1 MSRSLRHI
9 GRLCTQKNL
18 TMTLMEFFGCT
29 FIAFGPPFGLFVF
42 TIARDPLRVIVLISS
57 GFFWLLSLLLS
68 SILWYAVV
76 PLRKQLAFG
85 LVFSVIFQELFRF
98 LFYKL
103 LRKADDGLQK
113 VSQQGQDQH
122 VMPRDISNKH
132 IMAYVSGLGFGII
145 NGAFSLVNVLADMA
159 GPGTI
164 GIHGDSK
171 YFFLASAFLTLCFVL
186 LHTFWG
192 IIFFSA
198 CDRKRYLFLAVVVAS
213 HMLVS
218 CLSLLNQRSDTHNPQ
233 YLGSI
238 IPAYIVM
245 VIMAVGAFY
254 TAGGSLVNIRAAMSC
269 NRSDRYVVD

>member
-1 MSRSLRHI
+1 
-9 GRLCTQKNL
+9 
-18 TMTLMEFFGCT
+18 MTLMEFFGCT

-57 GFFWLLSLLLS
+57 CFFWLLALLIS
-68 SILWYAVV
+68 SIWWYAVV
-76 PLRKQLAFG
+76 PLRKELAFG

-103 LRKADDGLQK
+103 LRKADEGLQK
-113 VSQQGQDQH
+113 VSQQGLDQH

-145 NGAFSLVNVLADMA
+145 SGAFSLVNVLADMA

-171 YFFLASAFLTLCFVL
+171 FFFLTSAFLTLCFVL

-192 IIFFSA
+192 ILFFHA
-198 CDRKRYLFLAVVVAS
+198 CDKKRYPVIVLVVLS

-218 CLSLLNQRSDTHNPQ
+218 CLSLLNQRSASHSPQ

-245 VIMAVGAFY
+245 IAMAVLAFY
-254 TAGGSLVNIRAAMSC
+254 TAGGSVANIQASLTCKRGS
-269 NRSDRYVVD
+269 RYAVD

>member
-1 MSRSLRHI
+1 
-9 GRLCTQKNL
+9 
-18 TMTLMEFFGCT
+18 MTLMEFCGCT

-42 TIARDPLRVIVLISS
+42 TIARDPLRVIVLITS

-76 PLRKQLAFG
+76 PLRDKLAFG

-98 LFYKL
+98 FFYKL
-103 LRKADDGLQK
+103 LRKADEGLQK

-122 VMPRDISNKH
+122 VTPKDISNKH
-132 IMAYVSGLGFGII
+132 IMAYVSGLGFGILS
-145 NGAFSLVNVLADMA
+145 GAFSLVNVLADMV

-164 GIHGDSK
+164 GIHGDSE

-192 IIFFSA
+192 IVFFNA
-198 CDRKRYLFLAVVVAS
+198 FDKKQYIYVVLVVAS

-218 CLSLLNQRSDTHNPQ
+218 CLSLLNQRGAENSQN

-238 IPAYIVM
+238 IPSYIIM
-245 VIMAVGAFY
+245 LIMAVVAFY
-254 TAGGSLVNIRAAMSC
+254 KAGGSLSNLKAAMTCHSTT
-269 NRSDRYVVD
+269 RYAVD

>member
-1 MSRSLRHI
+1 
-9 GRLCTQKNL
+9 
-18 TMTLMEFFGCT
+18 MTIMEFFGCT

-122 VMPRDISNKH
+122 VMPADISNKH

-145 NGAFSLVNVLADMA
+145 SGAFSLINVLADMA

-164 GIHGDSK
+164 GIYGDSK

-192 IIFFSA
+192 IIVFNA
-198 CDRKRYLFLAVVVAS
+198 CDRKRYAEIAVVVGS

-218 CLSLLNQRSDTHNPQ
+218 CLSLLNQKSATHSPQ

-245 VIMAVGAFY
+245 FAMAGVAFY
-254 TAGGSLVNIRAAMSC
+254 TAGGSLANIGASLTCKRGA
-269 NRSDRYVVD
+269 RYEVD

>member
-1 MSRSLRHI
+1 
-9 GRLCTQKNL
+9 
-18 TMTLMEFFGCT
+18 MTLMEFFGCT
-29 FIAFGPPFGLFVF
+29 FIAFGLPFGLFVF

-57 GFFWLLSLLLS
+57 GFFWLLALLLS

-145 NGAFSLVNVLADMA
+145 SGAFSLVNVLADMS

-164 GIHGDSK
+164 GIHGDSQ

-192 IIFFSA
+192 IIFFNA
-198 CDRKRYLFLAVVVAS
+198 CDRKRYPLIAACVAS

-218 CLSLLNQRSDTHNPQ
+218 CLSLLNKKSATHSPQ

-238 IPAYIVM
+238 IPAYVVM
-245 VIMAVGAFY
+245 VIMAVVAFY
-254 TAGGSLVNIRAAMSC
+254 TAGGSVANVKAALSC
-269 NRSDRYVVD
+269 DRNSRQAVD

>member
-1 MSRSLRHI
+1 
-9 GRLCTQKNL
+9 
-18 TMTLMEFFGCT
+18 MTLMEFFGCT

-57 GFFWLLSLLLS
+57 AFFWLLSLLIS

-145 NGAFSLVNVLADMA
+145 SGAFSLVNVLADMA

-171 YFFLASAFLTLCFVL
+171 YFFLASAFLTLCFIL

-192 IIFFSA
+192 IIVFNA
-198 CDRKRYLFLAVVVAS
+198 CDRKRYAQIALVVGS

-218 CLSLLNQRSDTHNPQ
+218 CLSLLNQRSESHSPQ

-238 IPAYIVM
+238 IPAY
-245 VIMAVGAFY
+245 VIMFILAGVAFY
-254 TAGGSLVNIRAAMSC
+254 TAGGSVANIQASLTCKKSA
-269 NRSDRYVVD
+269 RYEVD